1 VNDPL
6 QWRKGL
12 RADLLFLAAMLL
24 AVPASQGSF
33 AAEALHAATKVG
45 KPIAPRNLLG
55 RRSLSRPASERVA
68 PNAIGALVPQSKG
81 VQGGESGSRGAR
93 PDVQAP
99 ATAARPRIEAGFAK
113 SGGPI
118 NSPTRLQLHTI
129 PTVNPAA
136 SNRPVINGTSLSPRG
151 SSPSGIGGPAKA
163 VAGIS
168 GTAIRPRH

>member
-12 RADLLFLAAMLL
+12 RAYLLFLAAMLL

-33 AAEALHAATKVG
+33 AAEALHAAVG

-118 NSPTRLQLHTI
+118 NSPTHTTPHNPDRQPGRLE
-129 PTVNPAA
+129 PTGNQRNEPQ
-136 SNRPVINGTSLSPRG
+136 
-151 SSPSGIGGPAKA
+151 PSWL
-163 VAGIS
+163 
-168 GTAIRPRH
+168 